1 MKMKN
6 FSLFFVSIIILFVFI
21 SSYSFSFQVK
31 SVSNLQILK
40 NGNHSTLQFYQPVL
54 QREKAPQLLLKV
66 ELEDSEYIVQPK
78 DTLYSIAKK
87 FNTTVENLQKINNL
101 GTSTVLK
108 VGKKLKISSDELL
121 VYSPVDK
128 YELKFK
134 TDKILMLISNSI
146 VVFSPLNSGKVTF
159 TGNISGFGLSVIIQ
173 STQFSIIISGF
184 NNIMVQNDQTL
195 SLNSCI
201 GIISN
206 DGMLNMSIFKN
217 QQMLSLKEFL
227 VKSK

>member
-21 SSYSFSFQVK
+21 SSYSFSFQLK
-31 SVSNLQILK
+31 SAADLQILK
-40 NGNHSTLQFYQPVL
+40 EGNHSTLQFYQPVL

-66 ELEDSEYIVQPK
+66 GLEDSEYIVQPK

-146 VVFSPLNSGKVTF
+146 VVFSPLNNGKVTF

-195 SLNSCI
+195 NLNSCV